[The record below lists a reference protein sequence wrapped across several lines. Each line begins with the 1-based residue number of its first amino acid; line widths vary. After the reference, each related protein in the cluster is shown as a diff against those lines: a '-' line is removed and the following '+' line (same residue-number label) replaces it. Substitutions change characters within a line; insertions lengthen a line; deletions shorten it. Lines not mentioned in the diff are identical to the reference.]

1 MPQNFIPVHRDQRFL
16 MPPDM
21 KEWLPED
28 HLAFLVLDAV
38 EKMDLS
44 AFYARYRD
52 DGWGRAA
59 FEPRMMVALLLY
71 AYAVGVRSSR
81 AIERRC
87 LEDVAFRIIAAGH
100 QPDHAT
106 IARFRS
112 SNQGALSEL
121 FNEALRLCLRAG
133 LGRVGVLAID
143 GTKIK
148 ADASQARNRA
158 PDEIEAIV
166 EQMLDDAAAIDE
178 QEDRLYGDKRGDEL
192 PEHLA
197 DPERR
202 AEALRKAKEELE
214 AERAQEIADYEAKL
228 AEHEALKEQGKKPR
242 GRPLKH
248 PDERKKQRKRKVN
261 LTDPES
267 RTQKVPG
274 GYVQGYN
281 AQAAVSQDH
290 IIVAADVT
298 QDNNDVG
305 QLEPLVTQA
314 RGNLEAVDAKEPIGT
329 VVADAGYFSEDNTVL
344 ELGVELL
351 IAPTKSDDLD
361 EALAARARP
370 DPDED
375 RRQRRYAAELAI
387 AQRRAERREE
397 VMTAYITGV
406 VTASE
411 AAQMLIASIN
421 SIYQLK
427 WHKKKFGRLPD
438 VLLPSPPT
446 KPSARQVMLERFAQP
461 GVREIYATRSTTVEP
476 VFGQIKELRGVRR
489 FMQRGL
495 EACQTEWRLHAAAH
509 NLRKLWSSGKW
520 NDLLLGLTYS
530 RSVDFFRAV
539 PLSL

>member
-21 KEWLPED
+21 KKWLPDD
-28 HLAFLVLDAV
+28 HLAFLVLEAV

-87 LEDVAFRIIAAGH
+87 LEDVAFRLIAGNH
-100 QPDHAT
+100 GPDHAT
-106 IARFRS
+106 IARFRVTHRE
-112 SNQGALSEL
+112 ALSEL
-121 FNEALRLCLRAG
+121 FNDALRLCIKAG
-133 LGRVGVLAID
+133 LGQVGVLAVD

-148 ADASQARNRA
+148 ADASQAKNRA
-158 PDEIEAIV
+158 PDAIEAIV
-166 EQMLDDAAAIDE
+166 EQMLDDAAAIDG
-178 QEDRLYGDKRGDEL
+178 QEDRLYGEKRGDEL

-202 AEALRKAKEELE
+202 AEALRRAKEELE
-214 AERAQEIADYEAKL
+214 AERAQELADYEAKL
-228 AEHEALKEQGKKPR
+228 AEQEVLKEQGKKPR

-248 PDERKKQRKRKVN
+248 PDERKKQRNKKVN

-305 QLEPLVTQA
+305 QLEPLITQA
-314 RGNLEAVDAKEPIGT
+314 RGNLEAVETKESIAT
-329 VVADAGYFSEDNTVL
+329 VVADAGYFSEDNIAL
-344 ELGVELL
+344 ELDIELL
-351 IAPTKSDDLD
+351 IAPTKSDDLAQ
-361 EALAARARP
+361 ALAARARP
-370 DPDED
+370 DPDDD
-375 RRQRRYAAELAI
+375 RRQRRFAAELAL
-387 AQRRAERREE
+387 ARWRAARRHDI
-397 VMTAYITGV
+397 MTAFMAGH
-406 VTASE
+406 VTRTE
-411 AAQMLIASIN
+411 AAQVLGISIN
-421 SIYQLK
+421 RVDWLQ
-427 WHKKKFGRLPD
+427 WHHRKFGWLSGAKLP
-438 VLLPSPPT
+438 PAPPRPT
-446 KPSARQVMLERFAQP
+446 AKEVMLERFAQP
-461 GVREIYATRSTTVEP
+461 GARERYATRATTVEP

-489 FMQRGL
+489 FMQRGVG
-495 EACQTEWRLHAAAH
+495 ACRAEWRLHAAAH
-509 NLRKLWSSGKW
+509 NLRKLWSSGRW
-520 NDLLLGLTYS
+520 EPPSDSIRL
-530 RSVDFFRAV
+530 R
-539 PLSL
+539 PLACIASAYL

>member
-1 MPQNFIPVHRDQRFL
+1 MPQNFIPVRRDQQFL

-21 KEWLPED
+21 RDWLPKD
-28 HLAFLVLDAV
+28 HLAFLVLEAV
-38 EKMDLS
+38 KKMDLS

-87 LEDVAFRIIAAGH
+87 LEDVAFRVIAGGH
-100 QPDHAT
+100 SPDHAT
-106 IARFRS
+106 IARFRVTHRA
-112 SNQGALSEL
+112 ALSEL
-121 FNEALRLCLRAG
+121 FNEALRLCLKAG
-133 LGRVGVLAID
+133 LGRVGVLAVD

-148 ADASQARNRA
+148 ADASQAKNRA

-166 EQMLDDAAAIDE
+166 EQMLDDAAALDE

-202 AEALRKAKEELE
+202 AEALRRAKEELE
-214 AERAQEIADYEAKL
+214 AERAQELADYEAKL
-228 AEHEALKEQGKKPR
+228 AEQEALKAQGKKPR

-248 PDERKKQRKRKVN
+248 PDDRKRKRNKKVN

-267 RTQKVPG
+267 RTQKVAG
-274 GYVQGYN
+274 GYIQGYN

-290 IIVAADVT
+290 IIVAADLT

-314 RGNLEAVDAKEPIGT
+314 RGNLVGADAKQSIGT
-329 VVADAGYFSEDNTVL
+329 VVADAGYFSDDNTAL

-375 RRQRRYAAELAI
+375 RRQRRFAAELAL
-387 AQRRAERREE
+387 ARWRAARRHDI
-397 VMTAYITGV
+397 MTAFMAGH
-406 VTASE
+406 VTRTE
-411 AAQMLIASIN
+411 AAQVLGISIDR
-421 SIYQLK
+421 IDWLQ
-427 WHKKKFGRLPD
+427 WHHRKFGWFSEAKLP
-438 VLLPSPPT
+438 PAPPRPT
-446 KPSARQVMLERFAQP
+446 AREVMLERFAQP
-461 GVREIYATRSTTVEP
+461 GAREIYATRATTVEP

-489 FMQRGL
+489 FMQRGV
-495 EACQTEWRLHAAAH
+495 EACRTEWRLHAAAH
-509 NLRKLWSSGKW
+509 NLRKLWSSGKQGSSLDSFLPRPLPW
-520 NDLLLGLTYS
+520 VGL
-530 RSVDFFRAV
+530 A
-539 PLSL
+539 SL